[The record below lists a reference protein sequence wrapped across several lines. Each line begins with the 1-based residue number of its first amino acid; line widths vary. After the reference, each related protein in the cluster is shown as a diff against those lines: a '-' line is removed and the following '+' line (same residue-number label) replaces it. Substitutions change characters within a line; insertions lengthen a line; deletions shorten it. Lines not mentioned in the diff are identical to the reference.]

1 MIYLHAYRIFVGWF
15 LLGYSFYKYLLW
27 TYGTQWNPFVADIAY
42 FIFRLFQMS
51 YFTAIELYISGLV
64 QVSEVSP
71 LR

>member
-1 MIYLHAYRIFVGWF
+1 MV
-15 LLGYSFYKYLLW
+15 
-27 TYGTQWNPFVADIAY
+27 TQWNPFVADIAY